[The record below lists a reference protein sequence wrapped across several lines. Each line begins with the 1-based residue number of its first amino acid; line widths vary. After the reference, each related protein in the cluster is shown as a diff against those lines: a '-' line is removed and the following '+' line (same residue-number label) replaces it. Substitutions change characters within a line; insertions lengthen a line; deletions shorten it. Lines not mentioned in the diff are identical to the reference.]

1 MSLQVK
7 FFFFFPIDAYEYGM
21 YSNIGCALSWS
32 EPDAETSITLKLRVC
47 KLKSRHFK

>member
-7 FFFFFPIDAYEYGM
+7 KKKKKFGLMHTSM